1 MHKKSRMDLGW
12 AKMTVENEN
21 KVCGMHKKSR
31 MDLGCPKINVDSESL
46 VCGMNKKRELSRVE
60 LGCAIMTVDT

>member
-1 MHKKSRMDLGW
+1 MDLEW

-31 MDLGCPKINVDSESL
+31 MDLGCPMINVDSESI
-46 VCGMNKKRELSRVE
+46 VCEMNKKRELSRVE
-60 LGCAIMTVDT
+60 LG